1 MIHFDSI
8 RAITFDCYGT
18 LIDWESGILSAVR
31 PVLAVHGATPDDA
44 DILTHY
50 AMIEPEEEVP
60 YKPYREVLRATMR
73 RIGEAFGVQ
82 LSATEC
88 DALPN
93 SLRDWN
99 AFPETPVAL
108 QALASHYALGVIS
121 NVDDD
126 LFAYTRPKLGVDL
139 SRFVSAQFCRS
150 YKPALR
156 NFRVMLAALE
166 LEPRQVLHVAES
178 LFHDV
183 APASTLGMPT
193 VWVNRR
199 GGRERAA
206 ASRLAVVVPDLEVA
220 SLSELV
226 RIIGE
231 A

>member
-1 MIHFDSI
+1 MIDFASI

-18 LIDWESGILSAVR
+18 LIDWESGILGAVR
-31 PVLAVHGATPDDA
+31 PVLASRGATPSDA
-44 DILTHY
+44 DILTQY

-73 RIGEAFGVQ
+73 RIGEAFGVG
-82 LSATEC
+82 LSEAEC

-93 SLRDWN
+93 SVRDWQ
-99 AFPETPVAL
+99 AFLETPAAL
-108 QALASHYALGVIS
+108 QTLASRYALGVIS

-139 SRFVSAQFCRS
+139 NRFVSAQFCRS

-199 GGRERAA
+199 GGRDRAA
-206 ASRLAVVVPDLEVA
+206 ASRIADAIPDLELG
-220 SLSELV
+220 SLMELV
-226 RIIGE
+226 QRLG

>member
-1 MIHFDSI
+1 MIDFASI

-18 LIDWESGILSAVR
+18 LIDWESGILGAVR
-31 PVLAVHGATPDDA
+31 PVLAAHGATRSDA
-44 DILTHY
+44 DILTQY

-73 RIGEAFGVQ
+73 RIGEAFGVG
-82 LSATEC
+82 LSQAEC
-88 DALPN
+88 DALPH
-93 SLRDWN
+93 SLRDWR
-99 AFPETPVAL
+99 AFAETPAAL
-108 QALASHYALGVIS
+108 QALASRYALGVIS

-139 SRFVSAQFCRS
+139 NRFVSAQFCRS

-183 APASTLGMPT
+183 APASTLGIPT
-193 VWVNRR
+193 VWVNHR
-199 GGRERAA
+199 GGRDRAA
-206 ASRLAVVVPDLEVA
+206 ASRIADAIPDLEVG
-220 SLSELV
+220 SLIELV
-226 RIIGE
+226 QRLG

>member
-1 MIHFDSI
+1 MIDLASI
-8 RAITFDCYGT
+8 RAMTFDCYGT
-18 LIDWESGILSAVR
+18 LIDWESGILGAVR
-31 PVLAVHGATPDDA
+31 PVLASHGATPSDA
-44 DILTHY
+44 DILTRY

-73 RIGEAFGVQ
+73 RIGEAFNAQ
-82 LSATEC
+82 LSEAEC
-88 DALPN
+88 HALPN
-93 SLRDWN
+93 SLRDWK
-99 AFPETPVAL
+99 AFEETPAAL
-108 QALASHYALGVIS
+108 QALASRYALGVVS

-126 LFAYTRPKLGVDL
+126 LFAFTRPKLGVDL
-139 SRFVSAQFCRS
+139 DRFVSAQFCRS

-183 APASTLGMPT
+183 SPASTLGMPT

-199 GGRERAA
+199 GGRDRAA
-206 ASRLAVVVPDLEVA
+206 ASRIAATVPDVEVG
-220 SLSELV
+220 SLAELV
-226 RIIGE
+226 RVIGE